1 MPFETSLEERVA
13 VPQPFRTLPHIVHDG
28 SRNPSFRGVM
38 VGEDVPF
45 SLPEEAVQSR
55 VDAQGVDV
63 AVVAH
68 GGGVV
73 LQCPAYVHAPVAE
86 LVVALRRDPLRADS
100 RTDIVTDFVLVKQS
114 RVEQSIGTE
123 LHFGRQVGI
132 LLPFEP
138 GAAGGEINATRRAEL
153 SRRLEDVAFLSVIER
168 DFLDVVQRELAQV
181 HLPVLCVAQLYAV
194 VIYARVVRTHAADV
208 DRLQSGH
215 TAVVF
220 DLQSRKITDG
230 ISHGKAVQL
239 PQFFPFQGLCGNDL
253 FVGLGF
259 DHYLAQVAYAVRPV
273 CGYGR

>member
-1 MPFETSLEERVA
+1 
-13 VPQPFRTLPHIVHDG
+13 
-28 SRNPSFRGVM
+28 M

-138 GAAGGEINATRRAEL
+138 GGG
-153 SRRLEDVAFLSVIER
+153 
-168 DFLDVVQRELAQV
+168 
-181 HLPVLCVAQLYAV
+181 
-194 VIYARVVRTHAADV
+194 
-208 DRLQSGH
+208 GW
-215 TAVVF
+215 
-220 DLQSRKITDG
+220 
-230 ISHGKAVQL
+230 
-239 PQFFPFQGLCGNDL
+239 
-253 FVGLGF
+253 
-259 DHYLAQVAYAVRPV
+259 
-273 CGYGR
+273 